1 MADDAPVVNEEVDAG
16 TTDAAPTPAE
26 TTPEVAETP
35 VQRDNGELILQ
46 PDTEDKEEEAPAESE
61 PVEET
66 QEEEQPQD
74 TEPLSPKSQNRF
86 QQLANERNEAQAEAA
101 RVRAQLEQ
109 YRVREAQ
116 VAREQELSNEVNPE
130 TGEYYTPTE
139 IERLAFQQ
147 SKEQQAQSVA
157 EQRYELE
164 VQDVQFQLRDE
175 ATRALTDFPMFD
187 EDSPDYDE
195 ELAASADELL
205 GANIVVETDQQGKP
219 TGRIIGS
226 NVSPYKI
233 YQTVA
238 KAAEKSRVA
247 GQIKGQQAT
256 ERMLASVD
264 GTGSS
269 QKGETSF
276 EKLSTAEMAARLRK
290 AGHDV

>member
-16 TTDAAPTPAE
+16 TTDTGSTPAE
-26 TTPEVAETP
+26 NTPEVAETP
-35 VQRDNGELILQ
+35 VQRNNGELILQ
-46 PDTEDKEEEAPAESE
+46 PDTEDKEEEAAPDAEP
-61 PVEET
+61 PVDET
-66 QEEEQPQD
+66 KEEEQPQD

-86 QQLANERNEAQAEAA
+86 QQLANERNEALAEAQ
-101 RVRAQLEQ
+101 RVRQQLEQ

-187 EDSPDYDE
+187 EQSPDYDP

-205 GANIVVETDQQGKP
+205 GANIVQEQG